1 MTEAFVRLHRSGLV
15 RRDRRLVNWSCAL
28 RSAVADVEVTVSPMC
43 PQCVPNVSPIC
54 PQCVPEAIQDVSLTS
69 LWP

>member
-43 PQCVPNVSPIC
+43 PQCVP
-54 PQCVPEAIQDVSLTS
+54 EAIQDVSLTS

>member
-1 MTEAFVRLHRSGLV
+1 MRLHRSGLV

-28 RSAVADVEVTVSPMC
+28 RSAVADVEVTVSPTC
-43 PQCVPNVSPIC
+43 PQR
-54 PQCVPEAIQDVSLTS
+54 VPEVIQDVSLTS